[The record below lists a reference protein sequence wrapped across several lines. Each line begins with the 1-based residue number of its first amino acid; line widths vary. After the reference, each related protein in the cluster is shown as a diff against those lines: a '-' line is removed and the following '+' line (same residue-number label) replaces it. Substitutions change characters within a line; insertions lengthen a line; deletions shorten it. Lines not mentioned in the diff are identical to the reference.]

1 MCSRHLLWEGER
13 TVFEQWRERE
23 LAAIREQYG
32 KARLFTY
39 AIAAFM
45 GLSALGSVVML
56 LDGGGA
62 AQGVALLFQ
71 LAILAA
77 AWALGD
83 YKRRFIKPL
92 LASVEEV
99 LPTQGER
106 EEFARQM
113 EGALRVVC
121 PPGPQVKACPLWMG
135 ADYSYYRR
143 PGKSRVW
150 KNRDIRR
157 ARLARESYT
166 VGRGHVRTC
175 YGLYL
180 FEEGERSVWNGCFRT
195 EEEAYGT
202 LETMRG
208 HLPAN
213 LEVDDRIAYG
223 KTEEGRRAD
232 RRSELI
238 QLIVMALVIAVL
250 VLIVKRL

>member
-1 MCSRHLLWEGER
+1 M
-13 TVFEQWRERE
+13 FEQWKERE

-32 KARLFTY
+32 KIRIFTY

-62 AQGVALLFQ
+62 VQGVALLFQ

-77 AWALGD
+77 AWAMGD
-83 YKRRFIKPL
+83 YKRRLIRPL
-92 LASVEEV
+92 LASVEET

-113 EGALRVVC
+113 EGAVEVVC
-121 PPGPQVKACPLWMG
+121 QPGPQVKACPLWMG
-135 ADYSYYRR
+135 ADHSYYRR

-150 KNRDIRR
+150 KNRSIRR
-157 ARLARESYT
+157 AKLARESYT

-180 FEEGERSVWNGCFRT
+180 FGEGEKPVWNGCFRS

-202 LETMRG
+202 LETMRP

-223 KTEEGRRAD
+223 KTEEGRKANRRA
-232 RRSELI
+232 ELI
-238 QLIVMALVIAVL
+238 QILLAALLVAALVV
-250 VLIVKRL
+250 IVKTL

>member
-1 MCSRHLLWEGER
+1 M
-13 TVFEQWRERE
+13 FEQWRERE

-32 KARLFTY
+32 KVRLFTY
-39 AIAAFM
+39 AIIAFM

-62 AQGVALLFQ
+62 VQGVALLFQ

-77 AWALGD
+77 AWAMGD

-92 LASVEEV
+92 LSSVEET

-113 EGALRVVC
+113 EGAVEVVC
-121 PPGPQVKACPLWMG
+121 QPGPQVKACPLWMG
-135 ADYSYYRR
+135 ADHSYYRR

-150 KNRDIRR
+150 KNRSIRR
-157 ARLARESYT
+157 AKLARESYT

-180 FEEGERSVWNGCFRT
+180 FGEGEKPVWNGCFRS

-202 LETMRG
+202 LETMRSR
-208 HLPAN
+208 LPAD
-213 LEVDDRIAYG
+213 LEVDDQIAYV
-223 KTEEGRRAD
+223 KTEEGRKANRRA
-232 RRSELI
+232 ELI
-238 QLIVMALVIAVL
+238 QILLAALLVAALVV
-250 VLIVKRL
+250 IVKIL